1 MVKRRFLLTAV
12 LALLL
17 VMLAAVARPVY
28 AHAVPVRSQPA
39 ANATLEEPPA
49 EVVIEFNEPVVAEL
63 STITVLTQVGE
74 QAAGGAVEVVDEAT
88 LRIPLPALNQG
99 AYLVSWR
106 VLSAVDGHTTSGTF
120 SFGVGVAAAD
130 AGEGGGTVT
139 ARLSIL
145 SILARGLTL
154 TGIILLIGFFAFRFF
169 IWRPIVRGEELEAAE
184 AEVDREHG
192 RRSLQISL
200 FAVTLL
206 ALSLLLT
213 LFDQAQTFQ
222 LLQPGNLTT
231 WLGTRFGQMWAA
243 RLLLTTVLWGVLLL
257 GIKDEGQR
265 MKDEGRKM
273 KDSVPHP
280 SALILQPLSLLL
292 AVAIAVTNAL
302 TSHSAALLE
311 GGAAAIL
318 VDLGHTLAA
327 GVWVGG
333 LLALALAM
341 WLARGLAAE
350 SRMWLGL
357 NLILNFSA
365 LAATAIGILLLSG
378 GYLSW
383 QHIRTWSAL
392 VGTAYG
398 RTLLVKLALALLA
411 ILLAAFNLL
420 YLKPRLDRLYEE
432 PETAAAKTA
441 VRRFRVVVTAEAI
454 IAVLILFSAAL
465 LSDLQ
470 RAADAPPLADEA
482 NLLFLEQ
489 TVDDLD
495 VTLTLNPALVGNNY
509 FEVILR
515 DANGA
520 PVDGAEVSLR
530 FSFLGQALG
539 ADSGEA
545 IPHGNGGYHLEG
557 SYISL
562 SGPWQ
567 VEVAIRRPGQFDTF
581 VPFRLDAAIGGSIR
595 SAEVGPGPLE
605 RFARF
610 MTIGGGLATGAGM
623 VLLAIGWGF
632 VAIRAANREWQLV
645 PLLLVSILLF
655 WLGSTQLFTFFD
667 EEFTPA
673 RFLNNPILPDAQS
686 VAQGQALYD
695 QYCVA
700 CHGEEGKGDGPG
712 AANLSPPPADFGS
725 GHTDTHPD
733 GDLYY
738 WIRNGI
744 EETAMPPFEDELTN
758 EETWHLVN
766 YVRRLS
772 ATAAQMQVSN

>member
-1 MVKRRFLLTAV
+1 
-12 LALLL
+12 
-17 VMLAAVARPVY
+17 
-28 AHAVPVRSQPA
+28 
-39 ANATLEEPPA
+39 
-49 EVVIEFNEPVVAEL
+49 
-63 STITVLTQVGE
+63 
-74 QAAGGAVEVVDEAT
+74 
-88 LRIPLPALNQG
+88 
-99 AYLVSWR
+99 
-106 VLSAVDGHTTSGTF
+106 
-120 SFGVGVAAAD
+120 
-130 AGEGGGTVT
+130 
-139 ARLSIL
+139 
-145 SILARGLTL
+145 
-154 TGIILLIGFFAFRFF
+154 
-169 IWRPIVRGEELEAAE
+169 
-184 AEVDREHG
+184 
-192 RRSLQISL
+192 
-200 FAVTLL
+200 
-206 ALSLLLT
+206 
-213 LFDQAQTFQ
+213 
-222 LLQPGNLTT
+222 
-231 WLGTRFGQMWAA
+231 
-243 RLLLTTVLWGVLLL
+243 
-257 GIKDEGQR
+257 
-265 MKDEGRKM
+265 MKDEA
-273 KDSVPHP
+273 STY
-280 SALILQPLSLLL
+280 SSFILQPLSLLL
-292 AVAIAVTNAL
+292 AIAIAVTNSL

-311 GGAAAIL
+311 GGTAAIL
-318 VDLGHTLAA
+318 VDLAHTLAA

-333 LLALALAM
+333 LLALALAL
-341 WLARGLAAE
+341 WLARALAAE

-365 LAATAIGILLLSG
+365 LGATAIGVLLLSG

-398 RTLLVKLALALLA
+398 RTLLVKLALALVA

-432 PETAAAKTA
+432 PETDAAQTA
-441 VRRFRVVVTAEAI
+441 VRRFRIVVTAEALV
-454 IAVLILFSAAL
+454 AVLILFSAAV

-470 RAADAPPLADEA
+470 RAADAPPLADA
-482 NLLFLEQ
+482 ATLLFLEQ

-581 VPFRLDAAIGGSIR
+581 APFRLDAAIGGSIR

-610 MTIGGGLATGAGM
+610 MTIGGGLATGAGL

-686 VAQGQALYD
+686 VAQGQALYE

-700 CHGEEGKGDGPG
+700 CHGETGRGDGPG

-738 WIRNGI
+738 WIQNGI
-744 EETAMPPFEDELTN
+744 EETAMPAFGDQLTS
-758 EETWHLVN
+758 EQTWHLVN

-772 ATAAQMQVSN
+772 ANAAQMQVSN